1 MDPIRSNSNQRTA
14 RRHRASWRP
23 LSMAVALALAT
34 VSGAC
39 AADDEAAPSMPE
51 VSEYPGEPSSD
62 GTDAVESAATTIGAT
77 ATALAVSMGQSND
90 ATDLAAELAELAGAD
105 SVTAVEYWAPF
116 ADVDEVEAAITRNL
130 GVGDNAMTLT
140 LGKADVSAPLQGPG
154 LLLTYDIPEAPPHDF
169 VGFNRDLDGLAD
181 WSGAS
186 AVALWVGHAR
196 PASVNLVF
204 QFRERSGEVWR
215 HEGPMP
221 ALDSG
226 APLMLPLDTA
236 TFEWANWSTEE
247 NGTMD
252 LGAIDQY
259 GLYLGHTGPGRAGIV
274 HLGPIALVR

>member
-1 MDPIRSNSNQRTA
+1 MDPIRSNSNQPTSRGQ
-14 RRHRASWRP
+14 RASWRP
-23 LSMAVALALAT
+23 LSMAIALALAT

-39 AADDEAAPSMPE
+39 AADDDAAPSMPE
-51 VSEYPGEPSSD
+51 VSENPGQPTLD
-62 GTDAVESAATTIGAT
+62 LTNAVESAPTTLAAAPT
-77 ATALAVSMGQSND
+77 ADAGQSSD
-90 ATDLAAELAELAGAD
+90 ATDRAAQLAALAGAD

-116 ADVDEVEAAITRNL
+116 GYVDEVEAAITRNL

-140 LGKADVSAPLQGPG
+140 LGTADVSAPLQGPG
-154 LLLTYDIPEAPPHDF
+154 LLITYDIPEAPPHDF
-169 VGFNRDLDGLAD
+169 VGFNRDLDSVSD

-186 AVALWVGHAR
+186 AVALWVGHAE

-221 ALDSG
+221 AVDSG
-226 APLMLPLDTA
+226 APLMLPLDMA

-259 GLYLGHTGPGRAGIV
+259 GVYVGHTGPGRAGVV
-274 HLGPIALVR
+274 HLGPIALVQ